1 MLLFIFRGNEQKVR
15 AKNTT
20 QVNGIVPNNVPAT
33 PDESPKSIRKQPL
46 LLSLFGILVYA
57 LQVVFLRALPKPSQ
71 ALLADF
77 YTGLLIVVD
86 PGLLADI
93 SGLAGFSALNATRR
107 SPHYMTKTTIAT
119 RYSRADCR

>member
-1 MLLFIFRGNEQKVR
+1 MESYQITYLPHQTKV
-15 AKNTT
+15 
-20 QVNGIVPNNVPAT
+20 P
-33 PDESPKSIRKQPL
+33 SPSEKQPL
-46 LLSLFGILVYA
+46 LFSLFGILVYA

-77 YTGLLIVVD
+77 YTGLLIVFD

-107 SPHYMTKTTIAT
+107 SPQAVSK
-119 RYSRADCR
+119 YSSII